1 MPLVKLHTSNAIEI
15 YVEVPEPSPVANT
28 VTTQAATTNVI
39 NAFERVGQSIADV
52 CSDVFSK
59 VNLSKLAPDELTL
72 EFSLTIGGDLSIPF
86 IAKSS
91 GEGTFTVK
99 ALWKKP
105 EPKKKLTTRK

>member
-1 MPLVKLHTSNAIEI
+1 MPLVKLQTSSNTEI
-15 YVEVPEPSPVANT
+15 YVEVPEASPAINEIKAQS
-28 VTTQAATTNVI
+28 VTKNVI
-39 NAFERVGQSIADV
+39 NSFEQVGQSIADV
-52 CSDVFSK
+52 CKDVFSK
-59 VNLSKLAPDELTL
+59 VNLSELAPDELTL

-105 EPKKKLTTRK
+105 EAKKKK

>member
-1 MPLVKLHTSNAIEI
+1 MPLVKLQTSSNTEI
-15 YVEVPEPSPVANT
+15 YVEVPETSNT
-28 VTTQAATTNVI
+28 IATKSVTTNVI
-39 NAFERVGQSIADV
+39 NSFEGVGQSIAEV
-52 CSDVFSK
+52 CSDVFAK
-59 VNLSKLAPDELTL
+59 VNLSELAPDELTL

>member
-1 MPLVKLHTSNAIEI
+1 MPLVKLATSSNTEI
-15 YVEVPEPSPVANT
+15 YVEVPELP
-28 VTTQAATTNVI
+28 ATNEIKAQSVSKNVI
-39 NAFERVGQSIADV
+39 ASFEQVGQSIADV
-52 CSDVFSK
+52 CKDVFSK
-59 VNLSKLAPDELTL
+59 VNLSELAPDELTL

-105 EPKKKLTTRK
+105 EARKKK